1 MVDESLLPWRA
12 AAVLAASQTGAAFL
26 LLEPTLPPR
35 RLLQQRG
42 SCDIVVSDAGARNT
56 TAPDSASAPS
66 PTTPI
71 SWEIPQP
78 HVSDTAGSA
87 AAVADGVAAAME
99 GTAAAEGEEEDIA
112 CIVFTSGSTGIPKM
126 VQLQHSA
133 LRARLEWQWSAL
145 PYKPGEVCI
154 AKASLAFVDA
164 MTEMLGPLCGG
175 VPVVF
180 APKVAKQD
188 PVALLDL
195 CT

>member
-1 MVDESLLPWRA
+1 MQVPETQPPLTLLQHHHQQRQFRGRFRSRTCRIRP
-12 AAVLAASQTGAAFL
+12 AVL
-26 LLEPTLPPR
+26 
-35 RLLQQRG
+35 RLLRTAWRRRWRGRQRRRG
-42 SCDIVVSDAGARNT
+42 G
-56 TAPDSASAPS
+56 
-66 PTTPI
+66 
-71 SWEIPQP
+71 
-78 HVSDTAGSA
+78 
-87 AAVADGVAAAME
+87 
-99 GTAAAEGEEEDIA
+99 EEDIA